1 MVAIR
6 CPNARIWHIGEMMND
21 YYRLQIPNDI
31 YNEIIGLLKQ
41 QAEESDS
48 YLEIKD
54 YIEKISYLEYEKN
67 KYVDAKRKQ
76 DYAVEIEQSTI
87 DGFIRFLIQIK
98 HRDPKT
104 VVDAIHEYYDYIS
117 SINDNYLE
125 KEKQKDITAR
135 LERIAYDNQEIK

>member
-1 MVAIR
+1 
-6 CPNARIWHIGEMMND
+6 MND
-21 YYRLQIPNDI
+21 YYRLQLSNDI
-31 YNEIIGLLKQ
+31 YNEIIGLLK
-41 QAEESDS
+41 EKVEDSNS

-87 DGFIRFLIQIK
+87 DGFIRFLIQVK
-98 HRDPKT
+98 HLDPKK

-117 SINDNYLE
+117 TMNSSYLE
-125 KEKQKDITAR
+125 KEKQHDITER
-135 LERIAYDNQEIK
+135 LEKIAYNNDKIV

>member
-1 MVAIR
+1 
-6 CPNARIWHIGEMMND
+6 MND
-21 YYRLQIPNDI
+21 YYRLQLSNDI
-31 YNEIIGLLKQ
+31 YNEIIGLLK
-41 QAEESDS
+41 EKVEDSNS

-87 DGFIRFLIQIK
+87 DGFIRFLIQVK
-98 HRDPKT
+98 HLDTKK

-117 SINDNYLE
+117 AVNDNYLE
-125 KEKQKDITAR
+125 KEKQKDIIQR
-135 LERIAYDNQEIK
+135 LEKIAYDDQDVI

>member
-1 MVAIR
+1 
-6 CPNARIWHIGEMMND
+6 MND
-21 YYRLQIPNDI
+21 YYRLQLSNDI
-31 YNEIIGLLKQ
+31 YNEIIGLLK
-41 QAEESDS
+41 EKVEDSNS

-87 DGFIRFLIQIK
+87 DGFIRFLIQVK
-98 HRDPKT
+98 HLDPKK

-117 SINDNYLE
+117 TMNSSYLA
-125 KEKQKDITAR
+125 KEKQHDITER
-135 LERIAYDNQEIK
+135 LEKIAYDNDKII